1 MIFLFPSALSFSFF
15 CRNSSEFLKKQFLRV
30 SKSEED
36 RDDDEAEEKSDSKRI
51 PSFV

>member
-15 CRNSSEFLKKQFLRV
+15 AEILLSFLKKQFLRV